1 MLPYSSFLSHLSAC
15 KSVQRYRFSVGDLL
29 LRTDRMRL
37 LHVLSAALAGATV
50 FADDAPRCFP
60 ADFMFGSAT
69 ASYQVEG
76 AWNEGGRTPSI
87 WDDFCRT
94 HHKTKVA
101 CANVADDFYHRYRD
115 DVKLMVDTGLQSSR
129 FSVSWSRAMNWNPET
144 KRMQPNPQGLAFY
157 HALVDELIANSI
169 VPILTLYHWD
179 LPLELH
185 TELSPQGWLNAD
197 IVDHYVEFATLMFYE
212 LGDKVNMW
220 TTFNEPLTFTTAG
233 YASGAGAPGLKKSDT
248 FAYIVAHNVLR
259 SHAAAVKAFRDLKA
273 STPSALHQKARI
285 GITLN
290 SDAAYPLDEKNPLD
304 VAAAERKMQ
313 FELGWFLSPLVT
325 GDYPAIMRERVGDRL
340 PRFTTEETALLKG
353 SYDLHMLNHYSS
365 KFVTDCGVSSKS
377 KSSCKKLGKGWERD
391 LGVDISHSNELP
403 GSRRSSKNRHGK
415 LNCGW
420 FTAYP
425 PGYLKAI
432 KWLHAVDPTADI
444 LLTENGWC
452 GNEEV
457 ENLDQLWYMQEYVA
471 QVYKGLVEDK
481 IPIIGYTAWSFLD
494 NYEWGSFSPRFG
506 LYYVNFSSNTGDQD
520 EVYEPKSTGL
530 ERIPRPAA
538 KWFSHVAKTRCLNG
552 WTYDHPTTQEKLQ
565 SVTEQSFSRWMLG
578 VIGVLAVV
586 ALVAM
591 AAVGRNIMVQLSS
604 PNARRFPRETDPLLQ
619 ANTMI

>member
-1 MLPYSSFLSHLSAC
+1 
-15 KSVQRYRFSVGDLL
+15 
-29 LRTDRMRL
+29 MRL
-37 LHVLSAALAGATV
+37 AALVGATFASAAAVAVL
-50 FADDAPRCFP
+50 ADDARCFP

-87 WDDFCRT
+87 WDDYCRS
-94 HHKTKVA
+94 HHKKVA
-101 CANVADDFYHRYRD
+101 CANVADDFYHRFRD
-115 DVKLMVDTGLQSSR
+115 DVKLMVQTGLQSSR
-129 FSVSWSRAMNWNPET
+129 FSVSWSRAMNWNPKT

-157 HALVDELIANSI
+157 HALVDELNANSV

-185 TELSPQGWLNAD
+185 AELSPQGWLNPD
-197 IVDHYVEFATLMFYE
+197 ITEHFVEYAMLMFHE
-212 LGDKVNMW
+212 LGDKVDFW

-233 YASGAGAPGLKKSDT
+233 YASGAGAPGLKKSET
-248 FAYIVAHNVLR
+248 YAYIVAHNVLR

-273 STPSALHQKARI
+273 SSPSVVHQKARI
-285 GITLN
+285 SITLN
-290 SDAAYPLDEKNPLD
+290 SDAAYPLDEKNALD

-340 PRFTTEETALLKG
+340 PKFTPEETALVKG
-353 SYDLHMLNHYSS
+353 SYDLLMLNHYSS
-365 KFVTDCGVSSKS
+365 KLVTDCGVSPQSKS
-377 KSSCKKLGKGWERD
+377 PCKKLGKGWERD

-403 GSRRSSKNRHGK
+403 GSRHSSKDRHGR

-425 PGYLKAI
+425 PGYLETI
-432 KWLHAVDPTADI
+432 KWLHAADPGADI

-457 ENLDQLWYMQEYVA
+457 ENLDQLWYYQEYVA
-471 QVYKGLVEDK
+471 QVHKALVELK

-506 LYYVNFSSNTGDQD
+506 LYYVNFSSSTGDKD
-520 EVYEPKSTGL
+520 EVYEPQPTGL

-538 KWFSHVAKTRCLNG
+538 KWFGHVAKTKCLDG
-552 WTYDHPTTQEKLQ
+552 WTYSGPATDEQLAGRV
-565 SVTEQSFSRWMLG
+565 SEQSFTRWMLAI
-578 VIGVLAVV
+578 IGVLAVV
-586 ALVAM
+586 ALTAM

-604 PNARRFPRETDPLLQ
+604 PNARRLPRETDPLLQ

>member
-1 MLPYSSFLSHLSAC
+1 
-15 KSVQRYRFSVGDLL
+15 
-29 LRTDRMRL
+29 MRL
-37 LHVLSAALAGATV
+37 LHLLGAVLAGATV
-50 FADDAPRCFP
+50 YADDAPRCFP

-76 AWNEGGRTPSI
+76 AWNEDGRTPSI

-94 HHKTKVA
+94 HHKKKVA

-115 DVKLMVDTGLQSSR
+115 DVKLMVETGLQSSR
-129 FSVSWSRAMNWNPET
+129 FSVSWSRAMSWNPET
-144 KRMQPNPQGLAFY
+144 KRMRPNPQGLAFY
-157 HALVDELIANSI
+157 HALVDELSANNI

-185 TELSPQGWLNAD
+185 TELSPQGWLNPD
-197 IVDHYVEFATLMFYE
+197 IVHHYVEYATLIFHE
-212 LGDKVNMW
+212 LGDKVDMW

-259 SHAAAVKAFRDLKA
+259 SHAAAVEAFRDLKT
-273 STPSALHQKARI
+273 SSPPVLHQKARI

-325 GDYPAIMRERVGDRL
+325 GNYPAIMRERVGDRL
-340 PRFTTEETALLKG
+340 PRFTPEETALLKG
-353 SYDLHMLNHYSS
+353 SYDVHMLNHYSS
-365 KFVTDCGVSSKS
+365 KLVTDCGVSPKS
-377 KSSCKKLGKGWERD
+377 KSPCKKLGKGWERD

-403 GSRRSSKNRHGK
+403 GSRRSSKDRHGK

-425 PGYLKAI
+425 PGYLKTI
-432 KWLHAVDPTADI
+432 KWLHAADPTADI

-452 GNEEV
+452 GNEEI
-457 ENLDQLWYMQEYVA
+457 ENLDQLWYMKEYVA
-471 QVYKGLVEDK
+471 QVYKALVEDK

-506 LYYVNFSSNTGDQD
+506 LYYVNFSSNTGDED
-520 EVYEPKSTGL
+520 EAYEPQPTGL

-538 KWFSHVAKTRCLNG
+538 KWFSHVAKTRCLDG
-552 WTYDHPTTQEKLQ
+552 WTYERQTTQEELQ
-565 SVTEQSFSRWMLG
+565 SVNEQKFSRWMLG

-586 ALVAM
+586 ALTAM
-591 AAVGRNIMVQLSS
+591 TVVGRNIMVQLSS
-604 PNARRFPRETDPLLQ
+604 PNARRLPRETDPLLQ